1 MENLKKA
8 LISGKG
14 SAESAIIAC
23 VQLCKA
29 STYITRE
36 DNVVSF
42 LVAEVLNELKV
53 SVFECIILD
62 TSHFVMWGFSKVLP
76 FLFHRNIFHQYK
88 TAVYCIQSYFAILI

>member
-8 LISGKG
+8 LIGGKG
-14 SAESAIIAC
+14 SAESAMIAC

-53 SVFECIILD
+53 FIYECIIVEYK
-62 TSHFVMWGFSKVLP
+62 SCCYME
-76 FLFHRNIFHQYK
+76 LFR
-88 TAVYCIQSYFAILI
+88 